1 MAIDDAT
8 LVLRYQLGDALA
20 LDSLVARHQAK
31 AYQYAF
37 RLTRDADL
45 ACDVVGEAFV
55 RICKSLRNFRGQS
68 AFTTWL
74 YRIIT
79 NCFLDIRKKMASRP
93 SISLETALLTDD
105 GEIERQTA
113 GNCPNPQ
120 ATVERNEREGRLCA
134 AIEQLPEGYRSIIV
148 LFHVEMLSYDEITE
162 VLNLPIGT
170 VKSRLN
176 RARLA
181 LRVLLDQDQELLVA
195 A

>member
-1 MAIDDAT
+1 MTIDDAT
-8 LVLRYQLGDALA
+8 LVLRYQRGDQLA
-20 LDSLVARHQAK
+20 LDTLISRHANR

-55 RICKSLRNFRGQS
+55 RIYKSLRNFRGQS
-68 AFTTWL
+68 AFSTWL

-79 NCFLDIRKKMASRP
+79 NCFLDIRKKASSRP
-93 SISLETALLTDD
+93 SISLENALLTTD
-105 GEIERQTA
+105 GEIERQIVGT
-113 GNCPNPQ
+113 CPCPQ
-120 ATVERNEREGRLCA
+120 AEVERREISL
-134 AIEQLPEGYRSIIV
+134 ILSESIDQLPENYRTIII
-148 LFHVEMLSYDEITE
+148 LFHTEMLSYEEITE
-162 VLNLPIGT
+162 TLCLPIGT

-181 LRVLLDQDQELLVA
+181 LRDLLEDERVTLLA